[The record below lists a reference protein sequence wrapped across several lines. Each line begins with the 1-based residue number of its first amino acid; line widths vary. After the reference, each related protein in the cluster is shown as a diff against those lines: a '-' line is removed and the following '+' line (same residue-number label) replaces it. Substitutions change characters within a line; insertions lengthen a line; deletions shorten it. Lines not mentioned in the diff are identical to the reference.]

1 MAPSTITDLSL
12 ATSTYLGG
20 SGTDEG
26 NAVAIQPDGSI
37 LVGGVFSALP
47 TATPTPPTNYTL
59 LGAATNASGSLL
71 HFNTDGTDLQAITRL
86 GNSVDDVD
94 VNRNNGQIAVVGD
107 FGLAMLS
114 ADGSTVLWSQSG
126 GGIGDGGSAVY
137 SKGRRV
143 SVGSDGTVAA
153 VFNGF
158 AYLFDAS
165 GNSLGAPL
173 NFRDNGVLVGG
184 GLYGNR
190 AEDIVVDGTSKQ
202 VMVAGWSQT
211 SANAQSPWIHT
222 YDYDS
227 ASLITDWNSQE
238 VWRNYRWWASALN
251 NTGLL
256 ADSRIKRISQ
266 GEDGAFYF
274 VGNTDGGNTVFQR
287 NPKYLDASNNR
298 GADVIGTTVSNVQID
313 RWNNGAGASVGAFG
327 YFARV
332 NAGNGELP
340 VAQFQYSSAGVNQ
353 AKSFRIEAITADA
366 SGNTYIG
373 GQSSDQMPERASLT
387 INGNAIGPRVASET
401 SLIGVANDFASR
413 VQLGSFTATGGAPG
427 TITALASGGGRLVI
441 LGNTDG
447 DIVTISPLDGTR
459 DGNDVFLAVTS
470 APAPPS
476 PGFTVIPTTALT
488 VTEAGSTAG
497 FTIVLTSQPTSDVRL
512 TITSGDTGEVTVSN
526 GALTFSS
533 GNWNTP
539 QAVTLNGVD
548 DSFEDG
554 NQTTTVTISV
564 DDANSDD
571 AFDGLADKTLN
582 ITTQDDDTPGFS
594 ISKFDIII
602 SETGSDDFVLRLNAA
617 PTSNVVF
624 NIVSSD
630 TGEVTAS
637 PNTVTFNS
645 SNWNIGQTISL
656 NGVADGVVDGSETS
670 TITVSVNDAQS
681 DNAFDTLANQV
692 IAVTTTDVDQP
703 LPPPVDPG
711 TPPGEPG
718 TPPEEPE
725 TPPLPGEP
733 GDLNN
738 GDPGAT
744 PQLIPQANQLIAI
757 SGGNTPLKATLTGRQ
772 AGEVGTMIMVV
783 VDDAQGTVAG
793 KLPGEHGYQ
802 TAALQRAITVLSGL
816 EAGEFDNLGFER
828 ILNIVPGQFLQFG
841 LIQGGTLD
849 DLRRVG
855 EGQVTWALGAA
866 NGHAQSAVQ
875 ISRLSSSLST
885 LGFRLPGGNFDDFTL
900 QLSLEDADAPIGS
913 QLQGTFPES
922 ELIDLTGIPEP
933 TVNATI
939 EVFREADYDNT
950 VSFFAIEN
958 PQGAVRDPITGNLIN
973 PGEGGYLQAALANRV
988 DVNVTGHNGQ
998 ITSYTAEIATG
1009 TILSTFLVVNG
1020 TVEALLDNDTSN
1032 DPVVYFNHIA
1042 ANSDGKDHVRLLGN
1056 NLFGYEDLPGG
1067 GDADFDDVIVKVS
1080 F

>member
-59 LGAATNASGSLL
+59 LGAATNAPGSLL
-71 HFNTDGTDLQAITRL
+71 HFNTDGTELQAITRL

-94 VNRNNGQIAVVGD
+94 VNRNNGQITVVGD

-153 VFNGF
+153 IFNGF

-298 GADVIGTTVSNVQID
+298 GADVIGTTVNNVQID

-353 AKSFRIEAITADA
+353 ARSFRIEAITADA

-387 INGNAIGPRVASET
+387 INGNAVGPRVASET

-447 DIVTISPLDGTR
+447 DIVTVSPLDGTR
-459 DGNDVFLAVTS
+459 DGNDVFLAVTG

-497 FTIVLTSQPTSDVRL
+497 FTIVLTSQPTTDVRL
-512 TITSGDTGEVTVSN
+512 IITSGDTGEVTVSN

-571 AFDGLADKTLN
+571 AFDAL
-582 ITTQDDDTPGFS
+582 
-594 ISKFDIII
+594 
-602 SETGSDDFVLRLNAA
+602 V
-617 PTSNVVF
+617 
-624 NIVSSD
+624 
-630 TGEVTAS
+630 
-637 PNTVTFNS
+637 
-645 SNWNIGQTISL
+645 
-656 NGVADGVVDGSETS
+656 
-670 TITVSVNDAQS
+670 
-681 DNAFDTLANQV
+681 NQV
-692 IAVTTTDVDQP
+692 IAVTTIDVDQP

-733 GDLNN
+733 GDLND

-772 AGEVGTMIMVV
+772 AGEIGTMIMVV

-802 TAALQRAITVLSGL
+802 PAALQRAITVLSGL

-849 DLRRVG
+849 DLRRGG
-855 EGQVTWALGAA
+855 EGQVIWALGAA
-866 NGHAQSAVQ
+866 NGDAQSAVQ
-875 ISRLSSSLST
+875 ASRLSSSLST

-900 QLSLEDADAPIGS
+900 QLSLDDADAPIGS
-913 QLQGTFPES
+913 QLQGRFPES

-988 DVNVTGHNGQ
+988 DVNVTGQNGQ
-998 ITSYTAEIATG
+998 TTTYTAEIATG